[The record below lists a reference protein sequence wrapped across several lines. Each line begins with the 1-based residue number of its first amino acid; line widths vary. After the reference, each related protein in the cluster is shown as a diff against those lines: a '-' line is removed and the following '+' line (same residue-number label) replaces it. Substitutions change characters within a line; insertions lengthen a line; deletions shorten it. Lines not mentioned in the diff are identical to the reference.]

1 MNKANNLN
9 SSGKSTANLVS
20 FKYQSCNFWTDRTN
34 KEKLLI
40 KNKNMSMKK
49 LFISVE
55 TQQRKNC
62 EFEIFFVLFFHL
74 FHLFPKYKN
83 RWVHNW
89 MNPSIVYLKSWKCE
103 FRKNIFLEN
112 FNVSKFQCF
121 KDNNDNVKMRN
132 FFCLIKMWKDS
143 GIGSDLHNQWNW
155 FKLG

>member
-9 SSGKSTANLVS
+9 SSGKSTANLDS

-62 EFEIFFVLFFHL
+62 EFEIFLFYFFIYFIYFLNIKSMSSQLNESLHDL
-74 FHLFPKYKN
+74 FEKLKVWNPKEYFS
-83 RWVHNW
+83 
-89 MNPSIVYLKSWKCE
+89 PE
-103 FRKNIFLEN
+103 FQCL
-112 FNVSKFQCF
+112 NVSMIIMIMLKWEI
-121 KDNNDNVKMRN
+121 
-132 FFCLIKMWKDS
+132 FFV
-143 GIGSDLHNQWNW
+143 
-155 FKLG
+155 

>member
-9 SSGKSTANLVS
+9 SSDKSTANLDS
-20 FKYQSCNFWTDRTN
+20 FKYQSSNFWTDRTN
-34 KEKLLI
+34 NEKLLI

-62 EFEIFFVLFFHL
+62 EFEIFLFYFFIYFL
-74 FHLFPKYKN
+74 NIKINEFTTEWILTWFI
-83 RWVHNW
+83 W
-89 MNPSIVYLKSWKCE
+89 KSWKCE
-103 FRKNIFLEN
+103 FRKNIFPKN
-112 FNVSKFQCF
+112 FKVSMFQCF
-121 KDNNDNVKMRN
+121 NDNDDNDNVKMRN